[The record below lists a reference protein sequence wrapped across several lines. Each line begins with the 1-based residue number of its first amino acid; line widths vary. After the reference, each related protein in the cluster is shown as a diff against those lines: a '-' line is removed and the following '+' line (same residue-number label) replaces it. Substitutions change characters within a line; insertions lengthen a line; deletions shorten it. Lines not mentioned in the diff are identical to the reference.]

1 MIKHIVMFEFKSENR
16 VVNLQLAK
24 EKLEGLMG
32 KVPTLRSMEVGA
44 NFSPETRAMD
54 MSIITSFDDVD
65 GLQSYAIHEEH
76 LKVVAFI
83 KEVTSSSKVVDY
95 IY

>member
-1 MIKHIVMFEFKSENR
+1 MFEFKSENR
-16 VVNLQLAK
+16 VANLQLAK
-24 EKLEGLMG
+24 EMLEGLMG
-32 KVPTLRSMEVGA
+32 KVPTLRSMEVGV

-54 MSIITSFDDVD
+54 MSIITSFDDVE